1 MRPAV
6 LPTVRDDGAHALTL
20 SLPEYSRLARRA
32 TDLLNEL
39 TEIHIAVDESGDG
52 GPYQER
58 WGELT
63 ADLTRLHR
71 EVLESGYPPADI
83 AHHLKESW
91 LPRLDDAITEAG
103 QAIEEHTSVESGFN
117 ICYAE
122 AEAIAAHLKRTR
134 NESPPE

>member
-1 MRPAV
+1 M
-6 LPTVRDDGAHALTL
+6 TL

-63 ADLTRLHR
+63 ANLTRLHR
-71 EVLESGYPPADI
+71 EVLESGYPPDDI
-83 AHHLKESW
+83 AKHLKESW
-91 LPRLDDAITEAG
+91 LPRLEDAIADAG
-103 QAIEEHTSVESGFN
+103 QAVEEHTSVESGFN

-122 AEAIAAHLKRTR
+122 AEAIYAHLKRTR
-134 NESPPE
+134 DESTPE